1 MDNATTS
8 LGLLAITII
17 AMIIARG
24 RGLMIRMGIEAALLL
39 SIGMYLLW
47 QGSSPLP
54 HFDSA
59 PSGLANAW
67 FRALVVV
74 WWLVGATLVV
84 NIMILVRGRDP
95 KSREAR
101 LFSDLAAA
109 IIYVT
114 TIWIIL
120 NSVLGLDV
128 QGLLVTSGAIAI
140 VLGLALQNTLADVF
154 CGLAIGL
161 EQPFHVGDRI
171 STGDGVE
178 GVVVQMNWRS
188 VRIHTDGEDLAT
200 VPNSLVAKGL
210 ITNRSVPTRR
220 RAGTVEIVAPADVAP
235 DAIMD
240 LMWQA
245 TLLCPSVLSEPSPSV
260 TIRRSGLKSSTY
272 AVSFFVSDSSIL
284 ATAKSALLRQAR
296 RQFRYAGV

>member
-1 MDNATTS
+1 
-8 LGLLAITII
+8 
-17 AMIIARG
+17 
-24 RGLMIRMGIEAALLL
+24 
-39 SIGMYLLW
+39 
-47 QGSSPLP
+47 
-54 HFDSA
+54 
-59 PSGLANAW
+59 
-67 FRALVVV
+67 
-74 WWLVGATLVV
+74 
-84 NIMILVRGRDP
+84 
-95 KSREAR
+95 
-101 LFSDLAAA
+101 
-109 IIYVT
+109 
-114 TIWIIL
+114 
-120 NSVLGLDV
+120 
-128 QGLLVTSGAIAI
+128 LLVTSGVIAI

-171 STGDGVE
+171 SIGDSVE
-178 GVVVQMNWRS
+178 GIVVQMNWRS

-200 VPNSLVAKGL
+200 VPNSLVAKGQ

-296 RQFRYAGV
+296 RLFRYAGVGRPAPMSAVELLRSLTLFEALSREEVERLTSELVGQSVAPGDTIFEEGAVSSSIFVIEVGVFELSRHSGQSSSRFLGRIGAGEYIGE